1 MFKAILF
8 DLDGTLI
15 NTNDLIIH
23 TYKHILKT
31 HLDIEVEDGEI
42 INTFGEPLKDVLE
55 RYGKDKAEE
64 MFNDYIEY
72 NRTIHDELTKSIDG
86 VEEGLKLLKEAGI
99 KIGVVTS
106 KRREGALRGLR
117 LFNLE
122 KYMDIIITP
131 EDTVN
136 HKPHGEPVLKAC
148 EVLKVLP
155 KEALMVGDSHNDIL
169 CGKDAGAKTCLVR
182 YTALCI
188 DEMLKHSPDYVVD
201 SVVDI
206 YKIIKN
212 N

>member
-15 NTNDLIIH
+15 NTNDLIVH

-42 INTFGEPLKDVLE
+42 ISTFGEPLKDVLE

-64 MFNDYIEY
+64 MFNHYIEY

-86 VEEGLKLLKEAGI
+86 VEEGLKLLKEMGI

-106 KRREGALRGLR
+106 KRREGALRGLK

-131 EDTVN
+131 EDTKN

-148 EVLKVLP
+148 QMLKVLP
-155 KEALMVGDSHNDIL
+155 EEALMVGDSHNDIL
-169 CGKDAGAKTCLVR
+169 CGQNAGAKTCLVR
-182 YTALCI
+182 YTALCV
-188 DEMLKHSPDYVVD
+188 DEMLKHNPDYVVD
-201 SVVDI
+201 SIVDI
-206 YKIIKN
+206 YNIVN
-212 N
+212 

>member
-15 NTNDLIIH
+15 NTNDLIVH

-31 HLDIEVEDGEI
+31 HLDVEVEDGEI
-42 INTFGEPLKDVLE
+42 ISTFGEPLKDVLE

-72 NRTIHDELTKSIDG
+72 NRTIHDDLTKPIDG
-86 VEEGLKLLKEAGI
+86 VEEGLKLLKKMGV

-106 KRREGALRGLR
+106 KRREGALRGLK

-131 EDTVN
+131 EDTQN

-148 EVLKVLP
+148 EMLKVLP
-155 KEALMVGDSHNDIL
+155 NDALMVGDSHNDIL
-169 CGKDAGAKTCLVR
+169 CGQNAGAKTCLVR
-182 YTALCI
+182 YTALNV
-188 DEMLKHSPDYVVD
+188 DEMLKHNPDYVVD
-201 SVVDI
+201 SIVDI
-206 YKIIKN
+206 YNIIK
-212 N
+212 